1 MQRPDRRLGI
11 DVGGTTTVAVIGTG
25 AIARFL
31 GEAGD

>member
-1 MQRPDRRLGI
+1 VRRPDGRLGI
-11 DVGGTTTVAVIGTG
+11 DVGGISTG